1 MLMNSVSRL
10 RKAGLGAV
18 ATGAFALV
26 MGLGAVAQA
35 ESDTV
40 TLVWTGGGAGPYQ
53 EPAMEAFIRHVE
65 TATGG
70 EIQIESNTIEA
81 LGGDDRNLI
90 DQVRLGEV
98 ELTIYA
104 STGGLSGVF
113 PDVQLW
119 NWPFMFPNR
128 MVAWTLFQDPEYRAT
143 VDQRM
148 QEASGGDLRWLG
160 AAENSI
166 RNLYS
171 THGPIRVPSDLE
183 EFGTK
188 IRTMQVPM
196 HQEIFAALGAA
207 AVVAL
212 PAAERYMAKQTGMID
227 ATEGGL
233 MSAWN
238 AGLLEVSDYVTLT
251 GHMYDF
257 HHYVAN
263 GDWFE
268 GLSEHH
274 QTVIRDAAVI
284 ASRVQNVYALET
296 DSEALE
302 LIREDGNTI
311 YEPTADEIRQWQ
323 EAAEPIA
330 QRYIEEMV
338 DGDFIE
344 TTQNKLDEIMQAY
357 ETNW

>member
-1 MLMNSVSRL
+1 MSIHSVSRI
-10 RKAGLGAV
+10 RKASVGAV
-18 ATGAFALV
+18 ASAAFALA
-26 MGLGAVAQA
+26 MGFGAAAQA
-35 ESDTV
+35 DTISA

-98 ELTIYA
+98 EITLYA

-128 MVAWTLFQDPEYRAT
+128 IVAWTLFQDPEYRAA
-143 VDQRM
+143 VDRQM

-171 THGPIRVPSDLE
+171 THGPIRTPSDLA

-196 HQEIFAALGAA
+196 HQEIFAAMGAG

-212 PAAERYMAKQTGMID
+212 PAAERYTAKQTGMID

-263 GDWFE
+263 GPWFE
-268 GLSEHH
+268 GLSDEH
-274 QTVIRDAAVI
+274 QGVIRDAAII
-284 ASRVQNVYALET
+284 ASRVQNVHALET

-302 LIREDGNTI
+302 LIRDDGNTI

-338 DGDFIE
+338 DGEFIDITRSKIDQIVE
-344 TTQNKLDEIMQAY
+344 AYQNE
-357 ETNW
+357 W